1 MKHNFTSTGAM
12 KPENQKSH
20 YCRDVI
26 PGSELWTD
34 GLICAFEFVRGH
46 KKPIRTKSCMQIKL
60 AHQIDGEKIKKEVHN
75 YEQSDATAQKL
86 NGNNILGDTRDSPES
101 RLDDIHTIE
110 RFEGSHWVP
119 IGWDRISELVQ
130 TVQADAAWASQ
141 QLDIMDGEDD
151 RTVAD
156 LAVPYWER
164 PAGPVW
170 WCHVISGNQFIDE
183 WLNNAQ
189 WLHPAVSI
197 ALRDESRLISERMRY
212 LLYEVPVRVA
222 GGLLF
227 ELLGQSVGDPHV
239 DEDDIPVVLRSW
251 QAQNF
256 LITVLHVKGSSSSV
270 NVLGITEV
278 EELLLTGGNN
288 TPKTV
293 HEVIGQLASRLA
305 RWDDRL
311 FRNSIFG
318 AADEVELKFINRRNQ
333 EDLNLF
339 SIIMNQEI
347 KKLSKQVIR
356 VKWSL
361 HAREE
366 IVFELIQHLRGSAT
380 KSLLEG
386 IRKSTRDMI
395 EEQEAVRGRLFTI
408 QDVIQNTLRAWMQE
422 KSLRITHNLT
432 LFGGCGL
439 ILSIITGLFGINVD
453 GIPGQDNAPYA
464 FALFSAILFG
474 IGIVLIIIGLVYFG
488 LKKPI
493 TEEEVEVRTLEL
505 QELVKMF
512 QHEAETHAQV
522 RQSISRHSLPPTS
535 GDKFSS
541 HDADYVIIG

>member
-12 KPENQKSH
+12 KPENQKNH
-20 YCRDVI
+20 YSRDVI

-183 WLNNAQ
+183 WLSNAQ

-408 QDVIQNTLRAWMQE
+408 QDVIQNTLRAWLQE

-522 RQSISRHSLPPTS
+522 RQSISRHNLPPTS